1 MLSAKENFL
10 RVVRGEDPEFV
21 PVYTMG
27 MLLGGETTAS
37 DAIISP
43 DFLMQFITDPKHI
56 DIWGVKYIPV
66 NEANG
71 AVIPDNTKFIINDIR
86 NWRDIIKAP
95 DISNIDWEKMHRE
108 ELKNKN
114 IDRSQT
120 AVLMNIM
127 GSFFQNLMAFMG
139 FTNGLCAFYE
149 EPDEVHALYE
159 YLSDF
164 YCEVA
169 IKYMDVS
176 KPDVVSLFDDSAAWA
191 NPFISLNMFR
201 EFLLPHYARLTK
213 LAVDRG
219 IPVSF
224 HNCGLCEAFLD
235 DYVNIGVTMWDP
247 AQTCNDLAGIKIK
260 YGKKLV
266 ITGGWDAR
274 DNLLS
279 DAVTYDEIFAYT
291 KGQFDMLA
299 PGGGY
304 MFLGGFLG
312 AVGDKKNAQ
321 KNDMLHKAV
330 KELQYKYY

>member
-10 RVVRGEDPEFV
+10 RVLRGEDPEFI

-27 MLLGGETTAS
+27 MIRGGEATAS
-37 DAIISP
+37 DTIISP
-43 DFLMQFITDPKHI
+43 DFLMQFITNPDHI

-66 NEANG
+66 EEANG
-71 AVIPDNTKFIINDIR
+71 AVIPDNTQFILNDIR
-86 NWRDIIKAP
+86 NWRDVIKAP
-95 DISNIDWEKMHRE
+95 DISQIDWEKMYRE
-108 ELKNKN
+108 ELKSKN

-120 AVLMNIM
+120 AVLMNVM
-127 GSFFQNLMAFMG
+127 GSYFQNLMAFMG
-139 FTNGLCAFYE
+139 FMNGLCAYYE

-164 YCEVA
+164 YYEVA
-169 IKYMDVS
+169 VNYMDVS
-176 KPDVVSLFDDSAAWA
+176 KPDVVSLFDDSAAWG
-191 NPFISLNMFR
+191 NPFISRDMFR

-224 HNCGLCEAFLD
+224 HNCGLCEIFID
-235 DYVNIGVTMWDP
+235 DYVDIGVTMWDP
-247 AQTCNDLAGIKIK
+247 AQTCNDLAGIKKK

-266 ITGGWDAR
+266 IAGGWDAR
-274 DNLLS
+274 NNLLA

-299 PGGGY
+299 PNGGY
-304 MFLGGFLG
+304 VFMGGFLG
-312 AVGDKKNAQ
+312 AVGDKNIAK
-321 KNDMLHKAV
+321 KNDMLQKAV

>member
-10 RVVRGEDPEFV
+10 RVVHGQDPEYV

-27 MLLGGETTAS
+27 MIRGGEGVAS

-43 DFLMQFITDPKHI
+43 DFLMQFITDPDHI
-56 DIWGVKYIPV
+56 DIWGVEYIPV
-66 NEANG
+66 AEANG
-71 AVIPDNTKFIINDIR
+71 AVIPDNKRFILNDIR
-86 NWRDIIKAP
+86 DWRDMIKAP
-95 DISNIDWEKMHRE
+95 DISHIDWEKMYRE
-108 ELKNKN
+108 ELKGKN

-120 AVLMNIM
+120 AVLMNVM

-139 FTNGLCAFYE
+139 FTNGLCAYYE

-164 YCEVA
+164 YYEVA
-169 IKYMDVS
+169 VNYMDVS
-176 KPDVVSLFDDSAAWA
+176 KPDIVSLFDDSAAWA
-191 NPFISLNMFR
+191 SPFISPDMFR

-213 LAVDRG
+213 LAVERG

-235 DYVNIGVTMWDP
+235 DYVDIGVNMWDP
-247 AQTCNDLAGIKIK
+247 AQTCNDLAAIKK
-260 YGKKLV
+260 KFGRKLV
-266 ITGGWDAR
+266 IAGGWDAR
-274 DNLLS
+274 NNLLS
-279 DAVTYDEIFAYT
+279 DSVTYDEIYAYT

-304 MFLGGFLG
+304 VFLGGFLG
-312 AVGDKKNAQ
+312 AVGDTNIAK
-321 KNDMLHKAV
+321 KNDMLNRAV
-330 KELQYKYY
+330 KELQYQYY